1 MKLGYRIAEKASRSF
16 VSARIRQSYVN
27 KQRLRRE
34 SSEMRS
40 RLAETLSDVDFKF
53 MDELCCDRKE
63 KMRQSV
69 KHQHIRKLES
79 LMQ

>member
-1 MKLGYRIAEKASRSF
+1 MIPTSLLIKPPVRTSEGDRIAEKASRSF

-40 RLAETLSDVDFKF
+40 RLAEL
-53 MDELCCDRKE
+53 
-63 KMRQSV
+63 
-69 KHQHIRKLES
+69 
-79 LMQ
+79 